1 MTHDLPAPDGL
12 SAGAL
17 AAEAV
22 ATEAVAAED
31 LVSQAPADEP
41 AAGEPTRLYPQPP
54 VDVRSAA
61 LAIIALVASL
71 FALHWAGPVVIPL
84 LLGVMLSYALSP
96 LVDRLQRWHVPR
108 ALGSAAV
115 LLALTGGI
123 GYTAYS
129 LGDDATALI
138 ESLPAA
144 AQKLRDAVHPGSD
157 ATEGAIGKVQ
167 RAAEQL
173 EQAAEEN
180 SAGVPA
186 VRKGVTRVQVV
197 RERFNVKDYIWSGTL
212 GVAGLMAQALVV
224 LSITGFLMASGD
236 SFRRKMAKIAGPRF
250 SQKKITVQVLDE
262 ITAQIQRYL
271 LVQLFTSALVG
282 VATAAA
288 FAALGLQNAVVWG
301 VAAAVL
307 NLVPYLG
314 AIVLGAGAALVGFMQ
329 FGSAGMALA
338 LAAASVAIH
347 VLSGNLL
354 TPWLTSRASSIH
366 PVVIFVGVLAWGW
379 LWGPWGLL
387 LGGPLL
393 MVVKAVC
400 DRVDDFKAVG
410 ELLGA

>member
-1 MTHDLPAPDGL
+1 MSHDLPAPDGL
-12 SAGAL
+12 T
-17 AAEAV
+17 AEAV
-22 ATEAVAAED
+22 AADTVAAEAVAAED
-31 LVSQAPADEP
+31 LGTEAVASA
-41 AAGEPTRLYPQPP
+41 PTRLHLQPP
-54 VDVRSAA
+54 LDVRSTS
-61 LAIIALVASL
+61 LAVIAVVASL
-71 FALHWAGPVVIPL
+71 FALHWAGAVFIPL

-96 LVDRLQRWHVPR
+96 AVDRLQRWHVPR
-108 ALGSAAV
+108 ALGAATV
-115 LLALTGGI
+115 LLALTGSLC
-123 GYTAYS
+123 YTAYAVA
-129 LGDDATALI
+129 DDASALI
-138 ESLPAA
+138 EALPAA

-157 ATEGAIGKVQ
+157 APEGAIGKVQ

-173 EQAAEEN
+173 EQAAEETSN
-180 SAGVPA
+180 AAPA
-186 VRKGVTRVQVV
+186 PRKGVTRVQVV
-197 RERFNVKDYIWSGTL
+197 RERFNVKDYLWSGTL
-212 GVAGLMAQALVV
+212 GAAGLMAQALVV

-282 VATAAA
+282 VVTAAV
-288 FAALGLQNAVVWG
+288 FAALGLHNAAAWG

-314 AIVLGAGAALVGFMQ
+314 AIVLGAGAALMGFMQ
-329 FGSAGMALA
+329 FGSVGMALA
-338 LAAASVAIH
+338 LATASVAIH
-347 VLSGNLL
+347 LVSGNLL
-354 TPWLTSRASSIH
+354 TPWLTSRASRIH

-393 MVVKAVC
+393 MVIKAVC
-400 DRVDDFKAVG
+400 DRVEDFKAVG